1 MVVCDRGKVIIAWM
15 WSGGMCVC
23 NDGLGGGM
31 CGCDDCLNVTGTC
44 WEYF

>member
-1 MVVCDRGKVIIAWM
+1 
-15 WSGGMCVC
+15 MCVC